1 MFFLN
6 KMWTKERAED
16 AVARGLLFTYDLN
29 DLNRELPGFM
39 TEEIKRDAFNNE
51 LRLRFDQIS
60 RSFNEPKNAKGEYSV
75 AGEILET
82 ISDVYGK
89 ANNSGIKVNFDFKRG
104 IEKLLVTSN
113 GNFLAQRCLHRHFLK
128 DSSLPLTQNISEKL
142 LESLSSTSPR
152 YVSEKLKRAK
162 QLAKDSKREFRV
174 GIEYVNK
181 MQRELERVEYAK
193 SFYSENW
200 GEVEKKINVIKGIA
214 YKRGVEFLRE
224 YAEHYSPFHSRRTL
238 LMRKA
243 ENNEKTLGFK

>member
-29 DLNRELPGFM
+29 DLNSELPGFI
-39 TEEIKRDAFNNE
+39 TEEIKRSAFNNE

-60 RSFNEPKNAKGEYSV
+60 RSFNEPRNARGDYSV

-89 ANNSGIKVNFDFKRG
+89 AKNSNIQVNFDFKTG
-104 IEKLLVTSN
+104 IEKLLVTSD
-113 GNFLAQRCLHRHFLK
+113 GNFMAQRCLYRHFLK

-142 LESLSSTSPR
+142 LESLSSTSSG

-162 QLAKDSKREFRV
+162 QLAKDSKRE
-174 GIEYVNK
+174 I
-181 MQRELERVEYAK
+181 RVEISYIPKLLKTLEQVRYAK
-193 SFYSENW
+193 SFYPENW
-200 GEVEKKINVIKGIA
+200 DDVEEKIDDIKDLA
-214 YKRGVEFLRE
+214 YKRGVVTLRE
-224 YAEHYSPFHSRRTL
+224 CVKDYPQDNGKYKRV
-238 LMRKA
+238 MNKA
-243 ENNEKTLGFK
+243 AFNERGLSLQ